1 MRTAS
6 FAAFVAIVCA
16 ALPTLA
22 QSALARLE
30 HFLNEVQTLDA
41 AFTQR
46 VYDEKGELVQESSG
60 SVQLA
65 RPERFRWEY
74 EKPDRQLILADGEKL
89 WIYDPELEQAT
100 VKSLKDA
107 LGAAPIALLTGQR
120 PLPEQF
126 RIEPAGVH
134 NGLQWVVLTAKAQ
147 DIEFNRIRLG
157 LDQDGVAQ
165 MELHDQFGQRTV
177 ISLHNVR
184 TNIEIDPDRFKFE
197 PPAGTDVINAA
208 P

>member
-1 MRTAS
+1 MRTVS

-16 ALPTLA
+16 ASPTLA

-30 HFLNEVQTLDA
+30 HFLNEVLTLDA

-46 VYDEKGELVQESSG
+46 VYGEKGELVQESSG

-65 RPERFRWEY
+65 RPGRFRWEY

-120 PLPEQF
+120 PLQEQF

-134 NGLQWVVLTAKAQ
+134 NGLQWVVLTPKAQ